1 VTIVLSLGFISLYK
15 NESVL
20 LRSKGEESG
29 NTLVL
34 NGKTSD
40 KELSQYLL
48 NKGIY
53 QDPKDAEC
61 ISKWI
66 TSRIGNTIPNLGAL
80 NKSQFRMPADTL
92 FGLPIAEVGG
102 EKVRLAV
109 ETSQLKLGITPDVK
123 KLYAEIGKE
132 PLDPAKLISL
142 KEGTSYRYTTK
153 QMPGDTIYTR
163 VSIRVLRTKKGVDT
177 LTVRSYAFKYHTLCR
192 IPYIGSRIA
201 DKLLN
206 GMKQSRKNQE
216 GITGVLVR
224 VRDHSIDK
232 SGVDLG
238 FVSTDSSGLAVVYL
252 PSNGHYSFL
261 PVREGFE
268 YGSSKGTRRGVLGY
282 GDIEYTFNQK
292 RHTIKP
298 IDTQTYLRIKEDIL
312 LSVRSPKDYKNA
324 LLFYPC
330 IFFIAWWLLF
340 FFFAWYDYK
349 RKTQTDFI
357 IPLALMS
364 LSGIG
369 LLAMFSIVNPLTDT
383 LLGSTMTYGAVVGI
397 LVLGLVSCADWGFFY
412 SVGIKGKKGIV
423 QFDFVLQ
430 FIRWISL
437 PFMKKIQSFKIE
449 HKAGLGQKIGYYV
462 KLLIALLLIP
472 FELLFRLIGLIA
484 SSLDRALKKLTIYI
498 FKNPSERVKHWA
510 RSPFN
515 GTAPKG
521 FGYIVIVL
529 FFILLLQLFG
539 DGPEGS
545 GTKVNLL
552 FFQPSE
558 LNKYLV
564 VIFMAAFFA
573 VRADRIT
580 MFSDVADRLHL
591 RLQIKT
597 VILVL
602 LSLVIL
608 LGLYMVVMS
617 DMGPALVLIVTFVFL
632 YAIARKDFKQMLFG
646 IITFVGMVWLGG
658 IINENSLFTKFLLAI
673 AWLAVWIIFWYV
685 KDRRLYES
693 AIFFNLLLSAFIFV
707 GPWLAKTN
715 SDTFRNV
722 GQRIVDRNEVAM
734 HLWNNS
740 VRGGGDQVVQGIWSL
755 ATGGFAGQGLGQ
767 GNPNLV
773 PAFHTDMIFTSI
785 GEEMGWVSLML
796 IILCL
801 AIIIHR
807 SLVIAYK
814 SGDRFLFFLTSGI
827 AIVTGVQFFVIILG
841 SIGLIPLTGVAVP
854 FLSFGMTSLIIN
866 LAVFGIVISVSRKN
880 ATQNQ
885 REINRPYRYVT
896 SVGIGSFLT
905 VSIVLVAILFQYQVL
920 PITRNNYLVK
930 PAFVSNNEGHRLREY
945 NPRIRLLL
953 KELHAG
959 NIKDR
964 NGLLLATSEKES
976 FLSFVNYKKK
986 AIVTVK
992 ENDNT
997 HKIDT
1002 IFDYSLFKAIEERS
1016 GYLSKEEHREHSR
1029 YYPFGDNTFFV
1040 LGDFN
1045 TQTLWGI
1052 NELNPYG
1059 YLAEERLLG
1068 VLRGFST
1075 AISEDGKNSV
1085 ELGSD
1090 KYYSSPFASPKD
1102 TSFTYTLYN
1111 YRPLLRY
1118 LKDGVHGRKVKAY
1131 NKKTQKGERD
1141 VYLTIDA
1148 KLQTLLQK
1156 QMYSYLNSPEK
1167 CSYNTKSRPKIRA
1180 SVVILDAVKG
1190 DVITSSN
1197 YPLPNQDSIRKYQD
1211 LKIDYS
1217 KYEREWR
1224 NPVFADRD
1232 LGLTYL
1238 TNPGSTAKIM
1248 SAIAGFMKLEDD
1260 MQGVKY
1266 HIDAVE
1272 TIEGAGKEPNSSLL
1286 SPNLANSYPDKNW
1299 RLNSRLAKPDNCS
1312 NERLK
1317 EYELVH
1323 LEEAIVWSSN
1333 NYFINLV
1340 HNKQLYGE
1348 LGQLYQT
1355 VGARV
1360 GNDETNRLF
1369 MSYFFDQKEL
1379 TSSRRSD
1386 FDNCVSFVSNRANK
1400 TYQDYLLKHDMEDY
1414 HTMNNGAWM
1423 WAWGQGS
1430 LDASPLTMARVA
1442 SVIYNEGQMPLTRFV
1457 YATGE
1462 NMQHMTKVEQIP
1474 IISRSQAALL
1484 KQFMKEE
1491 TTKHRSITR
1500 SKHPHLPMSMGGK
1513 TGTPERYIHFSGTRK
1528 GIKVNDGWYIC
1539 FVDSEYTTKEG
1550 KSIQIPLAIAVRLE
1564 RIGATSMA
1572 KGDNGGSG
1580 LAVSFIEN
1588 TVVPVLKDC
1597 NYNVK

>member
-1 VTIVLSLGFISLYK
+1 MSNITKRAFIGLCLVTIVLSLGFISLYK

-66 TSRIGNTIPNLGAL
+66 TSRIGKNETLSNLGAL

-109 ETSQLKLGITPDVK
+109 ETSQRKLGLTPDVIK
-123 KLYAEIGKE
+123 IYAEIEKE
-132 PLDPAKLISL
+132 PLAPAQLISL

-153 QMPGDTIYTR
+153 QMPKDTSYTK
-163 VSIRVLRTKKGVDT
+163 VSIRVLQPQKRIDT
-177 LTVRSYAFKYHTLCR
+177 LTAWSPAFKFHALYR
-192 IPYIGSRIA
+192 IPYIGKTIA
-201 DKLLN
+201 GKILN
-206 GMKQSRKNQE
+206 GMKRSGKNQE
-216 GITGVLVR
+216 GVSGVLVR

-232 SGVDLG
+232 SGIDIG
-238 FVSTDSSGLAVVYL
+238 FLSTDSLGFAVVYL

-268 YGSSKGTRRGVLGY
+268 YGASKGTRRGVLGDE
-282 GDIEYTFNQK
+282 DIEYTFNQR

-324 LLFYPC
+324 LLLYPS

-349 RKTQTDFI
+349 KKTQTDFI
-357 IPLALMS
+357 IPLVLMS

-423 QFDFVLQ
+423 QLDFVLQ

-437 PFMKKIQSFKIE
+437 PFMKKIQSFKIG
-449 HKAGLGQKIGYYV
+449 HNAGIGPKIGYYA
-462 KLLIALLLIP
+462 KLLIALLFIP

-484 SSLDRALKKLTIYI
+484 SLLDRVLKKLTIYI
-498 FKNPSERVKHWA
+498 FKHPSERIKHWA
-510 RSPFN
+510 RRPFN

-591 RLQIKT
+591 RLQLKT

-646 IITFVGMVWLGG
+646 IITFIGMVWIGG
-658 IINENSLFTKFLLAI
+658 IINENSLFTKFLFAI
-673 AWLAVWIIFWYV
+673 AWLAGWIIYWYV

-693 AIFFNLLLSAFIFV
+693 AIFFNLLLSAFIFF
-707 GPWLAKTN
+707 GPWFATMKC
-715 SDTFRNV
+715 DTFHRV
-722 GQRIVDRNEVAM
+722 GQRIVDRNEVVGR
-734 HLWNNS
+734 HLWDNS
-740 VRGGGDQVVQGIWSL
+740 VNGGGDQVVQGVWSL

-785 GEEMGWVSLML
+785 GEEMGWVSLLL

-801 AIIIHR
+801 AILIHR

-827 AIVTGVQFFVIILG
+827 AIVTEVQFFVIILG

-896 SVGIGSFLT
+896 AVGIGSFLT
-905 VSIVLVAILFQYQVL
+905 VSILLVAVLFQYQVL
-920 PITRNNYLVK
+920 PVTRNNYLVK
-930 PAFVSNNEGHRLREY
+930 PAFVSNNEGLRLCEY

-953 KELHAG
+953 KEMNAG
-959 NIKDR
+959 NILDR
-964 NGLLLATSEKES
+964 NGLLLATSDKEHYLA
-976 FLSFVNYKKK
+976 FEEALRNGTDGLSNALDKHL
-986 AIVTVK
+986 TK
-992 ENDNT
+992 EHN
-997 HKIDT
+997 
-1002 IFDYSLFKAIEERS
+1002 RV
-1016 GYLSKEEHREHSR
+1016 HSR

-1040 LGDFN
+1040 LGDCN

-1052 NELNPYG
+1052 DEGNPYG
-1059 YLAEERLLG
+1059 YLAEERLRG
-1068 VLRGFST
+1068 ELRGFSI
-1075 AISEDGKNSV
+1075 AISDDNKNRV
-1085 ELGSD
+1085 ELRSD

-1102 TSFTYTLYN
+1102 TSYTKTLYN
-1111 YRPLLRY
+1111 YRPLLKY
-1118 LKDGVHGRKVKAY
+1118 LKDGIHGRKVRAY
-1131 NKKTQKGERD
+1131 NTKTEKGERD

-1148 KLQTLLQK
+1148 KLQTLLQS
-1156 QMYSYLNSPEK
+1156 QMDSYLNSSEK

-1180 SVVILDAVKG
+1180 SVVILDAEKG

-1197 YPLPNQDSIRKYQD
+1197 YPLPNQDTIRKYQD

-1272 TIEGAGKEPNSSLL
+1272 TIEGAGIEPNSSLL

-1312 NERLK
+1312 HERLK

>member
-1 VTIVLSLGFISLYK
+1 MSNITKRAFIGLCLVTIVLSLGFVSLYK

-40 KELSQYLL
+40 KELSQYLV

-66 TSRIGNTIPNLGAL
+66 TSRIGNTLPNLGAL

-109 ETSQLKLGITPDVK
+109 DSSQHKLGLTPDVK

-132 PLDPAKLISL
+132 PLAPAQLISL

-153 QMPGDTIYTR
+153 QMPGDTIYTQ
-163 VSIRVLRTKKGVDT
+163 VSIRVFRTEEGVDT
-177 LTVRSYAFKYHTLCR
+177 LTVRSHAFKYHALCR

-206 GMKQSRKNQE
+206 GMKQSGKNQE
-216 GITGVLVR
+216 GIAGVLVR

-261 PVREGFE
+261 PIREGFE
-268 YGSSKGTRRGVLGY
+268 YGSSKGTRRGVLG
-282 GDIEYTFNQK
+282 DEDVEYTFNQK

-298 IDTQTYLRIKEDIL
+298 IDTQTYLQIKEDIL
-312 LSVRSPKDYKNA
+312 LAVRSPKEYKNA
-324 LLFYPC
+324 LLLYPS

-357 IPLALMS
+357 IPLVLMS

-430 FIRWISL
+430 FIRWIAL
-437 PFMKKIQSFKIE
+437 PLMEKIQSFKIE
-449 HKAGLGQKIGYYV
+449 HNAGFGQKIGYYV
-462 KLLIALLLIP
+462 KLIIALLLIP
-472 FELLFRLIGLIA
+472 SELLFRLIGLIA
-484 SSLDRALKKLTIYI
+484 NSLDRALKKLTIYI
-498 FKNPSERVKHWA
+498 FKNPSERIKHWA

-529 FFILLLQLFG
+529 FLILLLQLFG

-591 RLQIKT
+591 RLQLKT

-646 IITFVGMVWLGG
+646 IITFIVMVWIGG
-658 IINENSLFTKFLLAI
+658 IINENSLFTKFLFAI
-673 AWLAVWIIFWYV
+673 AWLAGWIMYWYV

-693 AIFFNLLLSAFIFV
+693 AIFFNLLLSAFIFF
-707 GPWLAKTN
+707 GPWFATMKC
-715 SDTFRNV
+715 DTFHRV
-722 GQRIVDRNEVAM
+722 GQRIVDRNEVVGR
-734 HLWNNS
+734 HLWDNS
-740 VRGGGDQVVQGIWSL
+740 VNGGGDQVVQGIWSL

-785 GEEMGWVSLML
+785 GEEMGWVSLLL

-827 AIVTGVQFFVIILG
+827 GIVTGVQFFVIILG
-841 SIGLIPLTGVAVP
+841 SIGIIPLTGVAVP

-866 LAVFGIVISVSRKN
+866 LAIFGIVISVSRKN

-885 REINRPYRYVT
+885 REINLPYRYVT
-896 SVGIGSFLT
+896 AVGIGSFLA
-905 VSIVLVAILFQYQVL
+905 VSFILVAILFQYQVL
-920 PITRNNYLVK
+920 PLTRNNYLVK
-930 PAFVSNNEGHRLREY
+930 PAFVSNNEGHRLCEY

-953 KELHAG
+953 KEMNAG
-959 NIKDR
+959 NIFDR
-964 NGLLLATSEKES
+964 NGLLLATSDKQS
-976 FLSFVNYKKK
+976 FLDYVNYGHKAKVTDISDDKKDRTLD
-986 AIVTVK
+986 AA
-992 ENDNT
+992 
-997 HKIDT
+997 
-1002 IFDYSLFKAIEERS
+1002 LFNVLEKNNS
-1016 GYLSKEEHREHSR
+1016 YLSKEQHRVHSR
-1029 YYPFGDNTFFV
+1029 YYPFGEHLFFV
-1040 LGDFN
+1040 LGDCN
-1045 TQTLWGI
+1045 TQTLW
-1052 NELNPYG
+1052 LSKDANPYG
-1059 YLAEERLLG
+1059 YLAEKRLYDE
-1068 VLRGFST
+1068 LRGFSI
-1075 AISEDGKNSV
+1075 AISEDDKKQNRV
-1085 ELGSD
+1085 ELKSD
-1090 KYYSSPFASPKD
+1090 KYYPSPFAAPMD
-1102 TSFTYTLYN
+1102 TTFEFTLSN

-1118 LKDGVHGRKVKAY
+1118 LRDGIHGQKVKDY
-1131 NKKTQKGERD
+1131 NAKTKKGERD

-1148 KLQTLLQK
+1148 RLQTLLQR
-1156 QMYSYLNSPEK
+1156 QMDLYLTSKE
-1167 CSYNTKSRPKIRA
+1167 CGYNTKSRPKLRA
-1180 SVVILDAVKG
+1180 SVVILDATNG
-1190 DVITSSN
+1190 DVLTSAN
-1197 YPLPNQDSIRKYQD
+1197 FPLPIQDSIRKYQN
-1211 LKIDYS
+1211 LRIDYTKLEQDWS
-1217 KYEREWR
+1217 HQ
-1224 NPVFADRD
+1224 VFTDRD
-1232 LGLTYL
+1232 LGATYQ

-1248 SAIAGFMKLEDD
+1248 SSIAGFMAYGKDIANEKYNVNRAEIIHSENGSEPTGPVS
-1260 MQGVKY
+1260 MQ
-1266 HIDAVE
+1266 
-1272 TIEGAGKEPNSSLL
+1272 
-1286 SPNLANSYPDKNW
+1286 
-1299 RLNSRLAKPDNCS
+1299 R
-1312 NERLK
+1312 
-1317 EYELVH
+1317 
-1323 LEEAIVWSSN
+1323 AIVGSSN
-1333 NYFINLV
+1333 CYFINLV
-1340 HNKQLYGE
+1340 NDKDLYPQLETLYG
-1348 LGQLYQT
+1348 L
-1355 VGARV
+1355 VGARIDEPTYYLFEEEISESLRQARMKHLHEEV
-1360 GNDETNRLF
+1360 MTMESNAVSEYEKYREVRSKGNYKS
-1369 MSYFFDQKEL
+1369 M
-1379 TSSRRSD
+1379 RR
-1386 FDNCVSFVSNRANK
+1386 R
-1400 TYQDYLLKHDMEDY
+1400 YWL
-1414 HTMNNGAWM
+1414 WP
-1423 WAWGQGS
+1423 WGQGT
-1430 LDASPLTMARVA
+1430 LDASPLTLARVA
-1442 SVIYNEGQMPLTRFV
+1442 SLVYNDGVLPETHWV
-1457 YATGE
+1457 YARGKKDNLDYYRARKTRVIKKDE
-1462 NMQHMTKVEQIP
+1462 AHILKQYMRDESASH
-1474 IISRSQAALL
+1474 AALP
-1484 KQFMKEE
+1484 KN
-1491 TTKHRSITR
+1491 
-1500 SKHPHLPMSMGGK
+1500 MGGK
-1513 TGTPERYIHFSGTRK
+1513 TGTPTRTKTFSFGTVD
-1528 GIKVNDGWYIC
+1528 VNDGWYIC
-1539 FVDSEYTTKEG
+1539 FVDAKPSDDENI
-1550 KSIQIPLAIAVRLE
+1550 SLAIAVRLE
-1564 RIGATSMA
+1564 RVGINNY
-1572 KGDNGGSG
+1572 KNKPRKYYGSG
-1580 LAVSFIEN
+1580 AALDFVRN
-1588 TVVPVLKDC
+1588 VVVPSLKNSGYMIDR
-1597 NYNVK
+1597 K